1 MSRPSR
7 LKAWLRVVAGGC
19 AIVFLG
25 CWWAIID
32 GGGVGWGVL
41 SLVML
46 FSAGVLLAASVHRD
60 EKRVA
65 SAGIRFACHALGL
78 LVCPLLLL
86 PIVAWTLHPTVHD
99 VYHVWL
105 LVSTIGTTTSQI
117 WIGRV
122 VVPRVI
128 RQCRK
133 RGAAAGYTRGA

>member
-1 MSRPSR
+1 MIRPNR

-32 GGGVGWGVL
+32 GGGFGWGVL
-41 SLVML
+41 SIVVL
-46 FSAGVLLAASVHRD
+46 FCAGGLLAASVHRD

-65 SAGIRFACHALGL
+65 SAGIGFACHVLGL

-86 PIVAWTLHPTVHD
+86 QIVAWTLHPTAHD

-105 LVSTIGTTTSQI
+105 LMATIGTTLSQM
-117 WIGRV
+117 WIARL
-122 VVPRVI
+122 VVPHAI
-128 RQCRK
+128 RLYTTH
-133 RGAAAGYTRGA
+133 GTGYTRGA